1 MKTYSSRI
9 DFKVFVY
16 LLVFAPNT
24 FPNNIDKNDMKT
36 SLDSDND
43 FKVDLIV

>member
-1 MKTYSSRI
+1 MKTYSFTI
-9 DFKVFVY
+9 DFKLFVY

-24 FPNNIDKNDMKT
+24 FPNNINKNEMKT

-43 FKVDLIV
+43 LRVDLVV